1 MVHRAEQTG
10 RLPFLSQ
17 YTQQA
22 WAQVVEAAPDRGKL
36 NMMAQLQEI
45 TTRRHRLYFIRCT
58 LRLHAQH
65 YHLRIAGLLQARNK
79 MLGPYRVIDPPCY
92 RMANIPK
99 LRQQATAQLRDDTT
113 VYPLASGD
121 EDAFLSLSGIL
132 FVGSAA
138 DQRYVLHEHLQN
150 LGLAGPPAPTLHWSG
165 HLQKGPRN
173 THVLPFRALA
183 VLPAELLAIPVPTT
197 SWAFEEVPV
206 MSLREWEEYRR
217 RSTSAVL
224 IMTTESKWSCSY
236 RLLMEA
242 LMFTMGVA
250 RWSKLRHLSTCCDK

>member
-1 MVHRAEQTG
+1 MT
-10 RLPFLSQ
+10 
-17 YTQQA
+17 
-22 WAQVVEAAPDRGKL
+22 
-36 NMMAQLQEI
+36 AQLQEI

-183 VLPAELLAIPVPTT
+183 VLPAELLAIPVSTI

-217 RSTSAVL
+217 RTKSTVL
-224 IMTTESKWSCSY
+224 ILTTESKWSCSY
-236 RLLMEA
+236 WLLMERTRKILPIIGSLWQLVLCLISYLA
-242 LMFTMGVA
+242 QVAIKLCAATIPRAKAIRNTFSQRSGQMGCT
-250 RWSKLRHLSTCCDK
+250 SPM